1 MRKQLI
7 ITLVFLGLALPL
19 GQARADDF
27 SEGLNAHNEGD
38 YSTALRIWSALAEQ
52 GDANAQYNLGVMYG
66 KGRGVPQDAAEAVKW
81 YRLATEQGV
90 AEAQTN
96 LGVMYGIGEG
106 VIQSNVI
113 AHMLANL
120 ASAQGHKNGQKLRD
134 AISERMTPNN
144 ISRAQEMA
152 RVCLER
158 NYKGCGF

>member
-1 MRKQLI
+1 MRNDQRRASHVGVFVTKQLSI
-7 ITLVFLGLALPL
+7 VIAVLGLLLVTVSAC
-19 GQARADDF
+19 DDGV
-27 SEGLNAHNEGD
+27 SNG
-38 YSTALRIWSALAEQ
+38 TAAEQ
-52 GDANAQYNLGVMYG
+52 GDA
-66 KGRGVPQDAAEAVKW
+66 D
-81 YRLATEQGV
+81 
-90 AEAQTN
+90 AQTN

-120 ASAQGHKNGQKLRD
+120 AGAQGNKNGQELRD
-134 AISERMTPNN
+134 AISERMTPND